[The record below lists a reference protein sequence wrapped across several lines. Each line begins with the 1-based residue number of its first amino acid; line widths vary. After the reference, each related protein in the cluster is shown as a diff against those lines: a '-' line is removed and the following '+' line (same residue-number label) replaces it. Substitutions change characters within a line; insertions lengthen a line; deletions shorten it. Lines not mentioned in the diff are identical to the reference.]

1 MAGLLTPSTELDG
14 PLSVGRF
21 EWSED
26 AELQVLMAR
35 SWGWC
40 VRAVCLAGSANPIH
54 GVSLTPMLA
63 SIPSPSSNTFS
74 IGPLTIHFY
83 GLLIGLGVL
92 VAIWVTMR
100 RYGRYGGDPGL
111 AESVSIWAVVAGLI
125 GARAAY
131 VIPRWAEVT
140 SHGIWH
146 AFAIW
151 EGGLAFFG
159 GLTAGAIVGLGL
171 MLAHRIPGKG
181 RWWNLAA
188 FADAAAVG
196 IPAAQAIGRWGNYM
210 NQELFGTPSNLPWAV
225 QIAPRF
231 RPAQYAD
238 AATFHPA
245 FLYESLWNAVIVIP
259 VLLWIEKRFKIAR
272 GNMIMGYLIFYGIGR
287 FLLEFIRTDQ
297 ATHVLGFRANQLV
310 AALAVVAALTIFL
323 VRQAKG
329 APGYET
335 AATRT
340 SVAAAAVAA
349 PGSDGFQEEIE
360 NATTLDESIASDEA
374 TASSDGPPGAG

>member
-1 MAGLLTPSTELDG
+1 
-14 PLSVGRF
+14 
-21 EWSED
+21 
-26 AELQVLMAR
+26 
-35 SWGWC
+35 
-40 VRAVCLAGSANPIH
+40 
-54 GVSLTPMLA
+54 MLA
-63 SIPSPSSNTFS
+63 SIPSPSSNTLS
-74 IGPLTIHFY
+74 IGPLTIHYY
-83 GLLIGLGVL
+83 GLFIGIGVP

-100 RYGRYGGDPGL
+100 RFGKFGGDPSL

-131 VIPRWAEVT
+131 VIPRWSEVT
-140 SHGIWH
+140 SGGVWH
-146 AFAIW
+146 VLAIW

-171 MLAHRIPGKG
+171 MLVRRTPGKG

-188 FADAAAVG
+188 FADAAAIG

-225 QIAPRF
+225 QIAPQF

-245 FLYESLWNAVIVIP
+245 FLYESLWNALIVIP
-259 VLLWIEKRFKIAR
+259 VLLWIEKRFKIAK
-272 GNMIMGYLIFYGIGR
+272 GNVIMGYLVFYGIGR

-297 ATHVLGFRANQLV
+297 ATHVFGFRANQLV
-310 AALAVVAALTIFL
+310 AAIVVIVALTIFL

-329 APGYET
+329 SPGYEIDE
-335 AATRT
+335 T
-340 SVAAAAVAA
+340 STSAAAAALSA
-349 PGSDGFQEEIE
+349 SGSAGFHEDSE
-360 NATTLDESIASDEA
+360 NATTLPVDPSIRNDEA
-374 TASSDGPPGAG
+374 TFESDGPPGDG